1 MRWLVIN
8 FTFGLGRWNWIK
20 KRVSRRINTGV
31 LFYVHFFLLF
41 YIYPPMLDIGIFQFF
56 IMIDQVYENLKE
68 LAPPQQDKPISLK
81 LLEASKSSNLTIE
94 KEPKK
99 LIDFR
104 EGTKDMDKVF
114 FMHALKLFRSYYLF
128 ISFKHDIRFM
138 CVFFWK
144 KNHQLI
150 N

>member
-1 MRWLVIN
+1 
-8 FTFGLGRWNWIK
+8 
-20 KRVSRRINTGV
+20 
-31 LFYVHFFLLF
+31 
-41 YIYPPMLDIGIFQFF
+41 MLDIGIFQFF

-128 ISFKHDIRFM
+128 ISFKHDT
-138 CVFFWK
+138 
-144 KNHQLI
+144 
-150 N
+150 

>member
-1 MRWLVIN
+1 
-8 FTFGLGRWNWIK
+8 
-20 KRVSRRINTGV
+20 
-31 LFYVHFFLLF
+31 
-41 YIYPPMLDIGIFQFF
+41 MLDIGIFQFF

-104 EGTKDMDKVF
+104 EGTKDMDKKPKRPCNHILVSQICKIN
-114 FMHALKLFRSYYLF
+114 KLQ
-128 ISFKHDIRFM
+128 
-138 CVFFWK
+138 V
-144 KNHQLI
+144 NA
-150 N
+150 